1 MHGKCVHGGNI
12 MYVHLGGDVSVID
25 SDITAIINL
34 ETSLP
39 SDEDMNNFIKAEEDG
54 NRLQY
59 IEGDIPKSLVL
70 TTDKTYVSSMSA
82 TVLLKRL
89 TTMDLTDIT

>member
-1 MHGKCVHGGNI
+1 

-25 SDITAIINL
+25 TDITAIINL

-39 SDEDMNNFIKAEEDG
+39 SDEDINRFIKAEEDS

-59 IEGDIPKSLVL
+59 IEGDIPKTLVL
-70 TTDKTYVSSMSA
+70 TTDKTYVSSVSGS
-82 TVLLKRL
+82 VLLKRL
-89 TTMDLTDIT
+89 KSTDYSDIT